1 MIGEFARTPRFQ
13 GAGSSQVNP
22 TKVENALDE
31 LTAAF
36 AEVTFAAGYGIGDT
50 GDDERA
56 ARRGRRGRPPP
67 PTPWSC

>member
-13 GAGSSQVNP
+13 GAGSSQVTP
-22 TKVENALDE
+22 TRVENALDE

-50 GDDERA
+50 SADDSA
-56 ARRGRRGRPPP
+56 ARRGRRASRRR